1 MNNSERR
8 RYDTD
13 ENIED
18 LARMK
23 RRAELRKAIL
33 TIELARGRGEKTP
46 MP

>member
-13 ENIED
+13 ENVED

-23 RRAELRKAIL
+23 RRAEQRKPPLPIA
-33 TIELARGRGEKTP
+33 LARPRGEKTP
-46 MP
+46 AA